1 MTETLPKWLA
11 PLVLAAL
18 AWLAPIHALLGLV
31 GLLISIDF
39 VLGIAAAVKKGEAIT
54 SKAMSRTVYKA
65 LGYQLA
71 VITGFALESLVP
83 GGIPVAK
90 LCASAIGLVEAKSIC
105 ESVQV
110 LTGLNLKG
118 ILAKAAEAGRQAPPP
133 KE

>member
-1 MTETLPKWLA
+1 
-11 PLVLAAL
+11 
-18 AWLAPIHALLGLV
+18 
-31 GLLISIDF
+31 
-39 VLGIAAAVKKGEAIT
+39 
-54 SKAMSRTVYKA
+54 MSRTIYKA

-90 LCASAIGLVEAKSIC
+90 LCASAIGLVEAKSIY

-118 ILAKAAEAGRQAPPP
+118 ILTKAAEAGRQAPPP
-133 KE
+133 PKE